1 MSESNDDNKD
11 DKAVQTAHEWL
22 VEASQV
28 LGLPAEDATHHIKQL
43 LDLAR
48 DVAHNRS
55 RPAAPL
61 TAFLVGLASSSPEEV
76 TANINKLSA
85 LVNKEY

>member
-1 MSESNDDNKD
+1 MSESKD

-22 VEASQV
+22 VEASEA
-28 LGLPAEDATHHIKQL
+28 LGLAPEDATRHIKQL
-43 LDLAR
+43 LDLTR